1 MLNFKSYSK
10 FVLPSLVL
18 FGLFGCDSPTT
29 TDQATEDLQTEAQVV
44 DLPLVVAT
52 TDVICDLTR
61 QIAQETID
69 LNCLVD
75 AGIDPHVYQAT
86 PDDRRAIDQADLIL
100 YGGYAFEP
108 SLINLVNATDNPAP
122 TIAVYE
128 EAVANPIMTADG
140 HHHHDHGHSHDHDH
154 DHGHSH
160 HDHDHSHGDDEEFPD
175 PHVWHD
181 ASNGM
186 AIVNVISA
194 QLAQLQPDQAQLYQ
208 DQASAINNELGA
220 IDEWIK
226 AQIETIPEDQRILVS
241 NHDALGYFVEAYG
254 LQSNTALQGV
264 STEEAPTAG
273 RVGELVTKL
282 QDSNV
287 PTIFVES
294 SVNPTLITTVANEA
308 NVEVAENPLFADGL
322 GEEGSGAETYQEKLR
337 LNTQTIVEGLGGSF
351 SPF

>member
-1 MLNFKSYSK
+1 MLNFKRYGK
-10 FVLPSLVL
+10 YVLSSLVL
-18 FGLFGCDSPTT
+18 FGLLGCDAPT
-29 TDQATEDLQTEAQVV
+29 ATNQEVIEEVETETEMVN
-44 DLPLVVAT
+44 LPLVVAT

-61 QIAQETID
+61 QIAQETIE

-100 YGGYAFEP
+100 YGGYGFEP
-108 SLINLVNATDNPAP
+108 SLLNLVDATDNPAP
-122 TIAVYE
+122 RIAVYE
-128 EAVANPIMTADG
+128 QAVTEPLMMED
-140 HHHHDHGHSHDHDH
+140 DH

-160 HDHDHSHGDDEEFPD
+160 SHGHSHGDEDEFPD

-181 ASNGM
+181 VSNGM
-186 AIVNVISA
+186 AVVNVISE

-208 DQASAINNELGA
+208 DQASAINDELGA

-226 AQIETIPEDQRILVS
+226 AQIETIPTDQRVLVS

-254 LQSNTALQGV
+254 LESNTALQGV

-273 RVGELVTKL
+273 RVGELVRKL

-294 SVNPTLITTVANEA
+294 SVNPTLINTVANEA
-308 NVEVAENPLFADGL
+308 NVQVADNPLFADGL
-322 GEEGSGAETYQEKLR
+322 GEEGSGAETYQQKLM

-351 SPF
+351 SPFQG

>member
-1 MLNFKSYSK
+1 MLNFHRYSK

-18 FGLFGCDSPTT
+18 FGLLGCDFPTT
-29 TDQATEDLQTEAQVV
+29 TNNQVTEDLETETEVV

-69 LNCLVD
+69 LNCLVS

-86 PDDRRAIDQADLIL
+86 PDDRRAIDQADVIL
-100 YGGYAFEP
+100 YGGYGFEP
-108 SLINLVNATDNPAP
+108 NLINLVDATDNTAP
-122 TIAVYE
+122 KIAVYE
-128 EAVANPIMTADG
+128 EAVANPLMMTEDDG
-140 HHHHDHGHSHDHDH
+140 HDHGHSH
-154 DHGHSH
+154 
-160 HDHDHSHGDDEEFPD
+160 GDGDEFPD

-186 AIVNVISA
+186 SIVNVISE
-194 QLAQLQPDQAQLYQ
+194 QLALLQPGQAQLYQ
-208 DQASAINNELGA
+208 DQASMINNDLEAMDG
-220 IDEWIK
+220 WIK
-226 AQIETIPEDQRILVS
+226 AQIETIPTDQRILVS

-273 RVGELVTKL
+273 RVGELVRKIQNT
-282 QDSNV
+282 NV

-294 SVNPTLITTVANEA
+294 SVNPTLINTVANEA
-308 NVEVAENPLFADGL
+308 GVQVADNPLFADGL
-322 GEEGSGAETYQEKLR
+322 GESGSGAETYQQKLM
-337 LNTQTIVEGLGGSF
+337 LNTQTVVEGLEGSF
-351 SPF
+351 SPFQG